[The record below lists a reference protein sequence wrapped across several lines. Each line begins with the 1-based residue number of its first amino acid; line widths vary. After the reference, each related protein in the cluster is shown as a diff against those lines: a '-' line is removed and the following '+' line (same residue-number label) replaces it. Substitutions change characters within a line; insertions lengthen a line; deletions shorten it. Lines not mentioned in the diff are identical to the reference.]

1 MSALKIPRSGLWPWI
16 LGGGLIV
23 MAHLW
28 LIGVALYA
36 GAYDPGIG
44 VRTVEI
50 PYYVLLGAGIC
61 LPLFHWKLWLYRWIM
76 KARGRA
82 T

>member
-1 MSALKIPRSGLWPWI
+1 MSAGLRPVI

-23 MAHLW
+23 LAHLW
-28 LIGVALYA
+28 LVGVALYA

-50 PYYVLLGAGIC
+50 PYYVLLLAGIC
-61 LPLFHWKLWLYRWIM
+61 LPLFQWKLRLYRWIV
-76 KARGRA
+76 KALGNEP
-82 T
+82 